1 MIYAYYSNKFLNTNI
16 FKKKVVSL
24 KLPSK
29 QIQIVFYVRKY
40 LSYPTG
46 MTST

>member
-1 MIYAYYSNKFLNTNI
+1 MLIIQINFLIRI